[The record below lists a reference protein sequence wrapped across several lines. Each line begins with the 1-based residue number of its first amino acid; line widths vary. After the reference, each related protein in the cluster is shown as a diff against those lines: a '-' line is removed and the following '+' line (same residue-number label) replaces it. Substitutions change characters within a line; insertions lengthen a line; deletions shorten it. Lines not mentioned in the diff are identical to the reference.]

1 MKPFESIMASHV
13 EAYLAYRKSLGYRS
27 MPARYYLLL
36 FDRYLVDNN
45 ADWDD
50 FHPRFFLEM
59 RGRIPLEPTTV
70 NHMLS
75 MVRGCFRF
83 LVRRGELTH
92 NPLKDVP
99 PLKENTV
106 VPFVFSPEQVDQLL
120 DVVSRRIRKNENFFL
135 TDLAIYLVM
144 LLMVRCGMRISEP
157 IKLLRRHYR
166 RDDATI
172 FIEKTKFG
180 KNRLI
185 PVQKDVATQIE
196 NYLSVRETL
205 RSHDDNP
212 YLLAGRKQ
220 KHIADTTLRYVFHDA
235 VKEIGLRQ
243 PRKVVGNV
251 NFNPPTPH
259 SLRHSFAINTLKS
272 IRERGHSAQN
282 ALPALATYMGHKN
295 YEFTSVYLRV
305 TDALSRK
312 ELVDFSL
319 WQTVK
324 K

>member
-1 MKPFESIMASHV
+1 MASHV

-83 LVRRGELTH
+83 LVRRGDLTH

-99 PLKENTV
+99 PVKENTV
-106 VPFVFSPEQVDQLL
+106 VPFVFSPAQVDQLL

-144 LLMVRCGMRISEP
+144 LLMARCGMRISEP
-157 IKLLRRHYR
+157 VKLLRRHYR

-172 FIEKTKFG
+172 SIEKTKFD

-185 PVQKDVATQIE
+185 PVQKYVATQIE

-205 RSHDDNP
+205 RPHDDNP
-212 YLLAGRKQ
+212 YLLTGRKQ
-220 KHIADTTLRYVFHDA
+220 KHISGTTLRYVFHNA

-251 NFNPPTPH
+251 NFSPPTPH

-272 IRERGHSAQN
+272 IRERGQSAQN
-282 ALPALATYMGHKN
+282 ALPVLATYMGHTN

>member
-1 MKPFESIMASHV
+1 MKPFESIMASHI
-13 EAYLAYRKSLGYRS
+13 EAYLAYRKSLGYRA

-36 FDRYLVDNN
+36 FDRYLVDNY

-59 RGRIPLEPTTV
+59 RGRIPLEPSTV

-75 MVRGCFRF
+75 TVRGCFRF
-83 LVRRGELTH
+83 IVRRGDLNN

-99 PLKENTV
+99 PLKEKTV

-120 DVVSRRIRKNENFFL
+120 QVMSRRIRKKENFFL

-144 LLMVRCGMRISEP
+144 LLMARCGMRISEP
-157 IKLLRRHYR
+157 LRLQKHHYR
-166 RDDATI
+166 RDDRTLY
-172 FIEKTKFG
+172 IEKTKFD

-185 PVQKDVATQIE
+185 PVQKEVATQIE

-205 RSHDDNP
+205 RPHDDNP

-220 KHIADTTLRYVFHDA
+220 KHIADSTLRYVFHDA
-235 VKEIGLRQ
+235 VKEIGLSQ

-251 NFNPPTPH
+251 NFNPPSPH

-272 IRERGHSAQN
+272 IRERGQSAQN
-282 ALPALATYMGHKN
+282 ALPVLATYMGHSN

-319 WQTVK
+319 WQK
-324 K
+324 KTE

>member
-1 MKPFESIMASHV
+1 MASHI
-13 EAYLAYRKSLGYRS
+13 EPYLAYRKSLGYRS

-70 NHMLS
+70 NHILS

-282 ALPALATYMGHKN
+282 ALPVLATYMGHKN

>member
-59 RGRIPLEPTTV
+59 RGRTPLEPTTV

-83 LVRRGELTH
+83 LVRRGDLTH

-106 VPFVFSPEQVDQLL
+106 VPFVFSPAQVDQLL

-185 PVQKDVATQIE
+185 SVQKDVATQIE

-251 NFNPPTPH
+251 NFSPPTPH

-282 ALPALATYMGHKN
+282 ALPVLATYMGHAN
-295 YEFTSVYLRV
+295 YEFTSVYLPV

>member
-1 MKPFESIMASHV
+1 MKPFESIMASHI
-13 EAYLAYRKSLGYRS
+13 EPYLAYRKSLGYRS

-70 NHMLS
+70 NHILS

-282 ALPALATYMGHKN
+282 ALPVLATYMGHKN

>member
-1 MKPFESIMASHV
+1 MASHV

-50 FHPRFFLEM
+50 FYPRFFLEM

-120 DVVSRRIRKNENFFL
+120 NVVSRRIRKNENFFL

-157 IKLLRRHYR
+157 VKLLRRHYR

-172 FIEKTKFG
+172 FIEKTKFD

-205 RSHDDNP
+205 RPHDDNP

-220 KHIADTTLRYVFHDA
+220 KHIADTTLRYVFHNA

-251 NFNPPTPH
+251 NFSPPTPH

-272 IRERGHSAQN
+272 IRERGQSAQN
-282 ALPALATYMGHKN
+282 ALPVLATYMGHAN

>member
-1 MKPFESIMASHV
+1 MASHI
-13 EAYLAYRKSLGYRS
+13 EPYLAYRKSLGYRS

-70 NHMLS
+70 NYMFS

-282 ALPALATYMGHKN
+282 ALPVLATYMGHKN

>member
-1 MKPFESIMASHV
+1 MASHV